1 MFCEEIARFSEKPP
15 NGRFFVVCLRCRTRW
30 RAFLLMGICGPSNG
44 SSARYE
50 RLSFVVGV
58 ASEFG
63 RPHFFY
69 NPAWDSF

>member
-1 MFCEEIARFSEKPP
+1 
-15 NGRFFVVCLRCRTRW
+15 
-30 RAFLLMGICGPSNG
+30 MGICGPSNG